1 MNLVESLRRPTLHE
15 ELVERLRNLV
25 VEDTL
30 KPGQKVPEKDLCEA
44 FGVSRTPLREALKVL
59 ASEGLV
65 VLQANRGARVA
76 EVTQEELENTF
87 PVIAVLE
94 QLAGELACVHMDE
107 AGIDGIQKRHEA
119 MVRAYQAR
127 DRKAYFQANQD
138 IHNALIEGAGNEILE
153 THHRMLAARV
163 RRARFM
169 VNLSDERW
177 SEAIEEHEV
186 MMRLLRARDATGLGA
201 LMKTHM
207 MNKFAAHIKA
217 LEEVAMAEA
226 DQARSASR

>member
-1 MNLVESLRRPTLHE
+1 MPLTQNIHRPTLHE

-30 KPGQKVPEKDLCEA
+30 KPGEKVPEKDLCEA

-65 VLQANRGARVA
+65 ALEANRGARVA
-76 EVTQEELENTF
+76 KVTRAELEKTF

-94 QLAGELACVHMDE
+94 ELAGELACRNLSDAEIDE
-107 AGIDGIQKRHEA
+107 IEKRHDA
-119 MVRAYQAR
+119 MIKAYLAK

-138 IHNALIEGAGNEILE
+138 IHNALIEGARNDILE
-153 THHRMLAARV
+153 SHHRLLASRV

-169 VNLSDERW
+169 ANLSDDRW
-177 SEAIEEHEV
+177 AQAIREHEQ
-186 MMRLLRARDATGLGA
+186 MMEKLHERDAEGLGR
-201 LMKTHM
+201 LMKMHM
-207 MNKFAAHIKA
+207 MNKYAAHIRA
-217 LEEVAMAEA
+217 LDAVSEDAAEG
-226 DQARSASR
+226 

>member
-1 MNLVESLRRPTLHE
+1 MNLTDSIKRPTLHE

-25 VEDTL
+25 VEDAL
-30 KPGQKVPEKDLCEA
+30 KPGEKVPEKDLCES

-76 EVTQEELENTF
+76 EVTREELENTF
-87 PVIAVLE
+87 PVIAMLE
-94 QLAGELACVHMDE
+94 QLAGELACQNLTDTEISHIE
-107 AGIDGIQKRHEA
+107 KRHDA
-119 MVRAYQAR
+119 MVKAFIAR

-138 IHNALIEGAGNEILE
+138 IHNALIDGARNDILE
-153 THHRMLAARV
+153 SHHRMLAARV

-177 SEAIEEHEV
+177 AQAIQEHEQ
-186 MMRLLRARDATGLGA
+186 MMEKLRARDADGLGQ

-207 MNKFAAHIKA
+207 MNKFAAHMK
-217 LEEVAMAEA
+217 AMADTPE
-226 DQARSASR
+226 QAANG

>member
-1 MNLVESLRRPTLHE
+1 MPLTKTIHRPTLHE

-30 KPGQKVPEKDLCEA
+30 KPGEKVPEKDLCEA

-76 EVTQEELENTF
+76 EVTREELEKTF
-87 PVIAVLE
+87 PIIAVLE
-94 QLAGELACVHMDE
+94 ELAGELACQNLSDAEIEVIE
-107 AGIDGIQKRHEA
+107 TRHAA
-119 MVRAYQAR
+119 MVKAYLAK
-127 DRKAYFQANQD
+127 DRKTYFQANQD
-138 IHNALIEGAGNEILE
+138 IHNALIEGACNDILE
-153 THHRMLAARV
+153 THHRLLASRV

-169 VNLSDERW
+169 ANLSDDRW
-177 SEAIEEHEV
+177 AQAIQEHEQ
-186 MMRLLRARDATGLGA
+186 MMEKLRVRDAAGLGQ

-207 MNKFAAHIKA
+207 MNKYAAHIRA
-217 LEEVAMAEA
+217 LEAVSEDAAEG
-226 DQARSASR
+226 